1 MPVTSDAMTPM
12 WRRSNYDCG
21 VNINMTTTTTTTTTM
36 TMTMTMMMMIVI
48 PMIPMV
54 AVVHD
59 LQNDSDP
66 DRVDDKHY

>member
-1 MPVTSDAMTPM
+1 M
-12 WRRSNYDCG
+12 
-21 VNINMTTTTTTTTTM
+21 TM
-36 TMTMTMMMMIVI
+36 TMTMMMMMMTMMMMMIVI

-66 DRVDDKHY
+66 DRVDNHY